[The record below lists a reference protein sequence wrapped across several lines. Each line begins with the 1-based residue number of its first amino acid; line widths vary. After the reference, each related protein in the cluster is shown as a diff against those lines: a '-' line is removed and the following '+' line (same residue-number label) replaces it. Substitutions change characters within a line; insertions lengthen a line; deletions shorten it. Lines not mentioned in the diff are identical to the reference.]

1 MPIRGQDAIGVIRAW
16 PRASS
21 WFVHLLT
28 TSGAVFSLLA
38 AIAAAHGAFVETFLW
53 LGAALFVD
61 GIDGP
66 LARLVRVDERVPW
79 FDGAILDLVI
89 DYSTYVFIPALVL
102 ARSDILPPGFAVP
115 GAVLVVAVGAIYF
128 ADTRMKTAEY
138 GFRGFPAVWNMVV
151 FVLMAFPLP
160 GVVAA
165 AIVASCA
172 ALTFAP
178 VEFVHP
184 FRVRRWRPLT
194 LAVTFA
200 WAAFSIL
207 TVVAGFAPGGPVL
220 AGLGVTTVYLGVIG
234 AVLQAT
240 RPRRPG

>member
-1 MPIRGQDAIGVIRAW
+1 MINAW

-21 WFVHLLT
+21 WLVHMLT
-28 TSGAVFSLLA
+28 TSGAVFSMLA
-38 AIAAAHGAFVETFLW
+38 VLAVGRDSFVEAFLW

-66 LARLVRVDERVPW
+66 LARIVRVEERVPW

-89 DYSTYVFIPALVL
+89 DYSTYVFIPALIL
-102 ARSDILPPGFAVP
+102 ARSDILPPGLGVA

-128 ADTRMKTAEY
+128 ADTRMKTADY

-151 FVLMAFPLP
+151 FVLMAFDLNQ
-160 GVVAA
+160 VVAA
-165 AIVASCA
+165 AIIVLFAV
-172 ALTFAP
+172 LTFAP
-178 VEFVHP
+178 IEFVHP
-184 FRVRRWRPLT
+184 FRVKRLRAVTLT
-194 LAVTFA
+194 VTFA

-207 TVVAGFAPGGPVL
+207 ALADGMAPSLPVL
-220 AGLGVTTVYLGVIG
+220 VGLGTTTVYLTVIG

-240 RPRRPG
+240 RPRAAH

>member
-1 MPIRGQDAIGVIRAW
+1 MIKAW
-16 PRASS
+16 PRTSS
-21 WFVHLLT
+21 WFVHMLT
-28 TSGAVFSLLA
+28 TSGAAFSLLA
-38 AIAAAHGAFVETFLW
+38 AIAAAQNAFVETFLW

-66 LARLVRVDERVPW
+66 LARFVRVEERVPW

-89 DYSTYVFIPALVL
+89 DYSTYVFIPALIL
-102 ARSDILPPGFAVP
+102 ARSDIMPAGLAIP
-115 GAVLVVAVGAIYF
+115 GAVLVVVVGAIYF
-128 ADTRMKTAEY
+128 ADTRMKTADY

-151 FVLMAFPLP
+151 FVLIAFRLP
-160 GVVAA
+160 PVAA
-165 AIVASCA
+165 AVIILSFA

-184 FRVRRWRPLT
+184 FRVKRLRPLT

-207 TVVAGFAPGGPVL
+207 TVIAGLAPGGLVL
-220 AGLGVTTVYLGVIG
+220 AGLGATTVYLTVIG

-240 RPRRPG
+240 RPRQPQA